1 MTNLKLTLDE
11 LKKKEN
17 LRNNNR
23 FFTKIVCKSSTPQ
36 SVIKLSSE
44 DINESDRNK
53 MVQQTSTRN

>member
-11 LKKKEN
+11 LKKNEN
-17 LRNNNR
+17 LRNNNP

-53 MVQQTSTRN
+53 MVQQTITRN